1 MGKMPL
7 RALYDLY
14 PDQLP
19 TSVRDRQ
26 KIPFDEGA
34 GITANTRNSAWAA
47 YFRSVISEG
56 EFEDGKREF
65 AAYDIRTI
73 DELFYLKRL
82 AKTMD
87 ISRVPHLRGRAR
99 VSFPDTVEQ
108 LERVKGRI
116 LV

>member
-14 PDQLP
+14 PAQLP
-19 TSVRDRQ
+19 ASIRDRQ

-34 GITANTRNSAWAA
+34 GISANTRNSAWVS
-47 YFRSVISEG
+47 YFRSVISER

-73 DELFYLKRL
+73 DELFYLRRL
-82 AKTMD
+82 AMTMD

-108 LERVKGRI
+108 LESMKDTI